1 MVVGGGGVG
10 WCCGLV
16 GVGGVCGWW
25 CGFGLGV
32 LAGGGVVLCSLT
44 CGVLLA
50 GSASF
55 TGSAFVAPVTP
66 VAPVGID

>member
-1 MVVGGGGVG
+1 MTVGVGG

-16 GVGGVCGWW
+16 GGGACGWW

-44 CGVLLA
+44 CGVLLV
-50 GSASF
+50 GSASL
-55 TGSAFVAPVTP
+55 TGFASVAPVTP
-66 VAPVGID
+66 VAPVGIG